1 MSEWVGRHSEFRE
14 MQAGRSWGWDWE
26 AHLPWDSR
34 LETQPYGHRWKADK
48 LQQTE
53 GGNTSL
59 KAGLADKAA
68 PIPERNIRLSDHRP
82 TGAVEEAVPCCCW
95 GLWGRGALSEHL
107 PHPLVQPDMLS
118 TLQFWTPKP
127 STARNRAGT
136 PHIPGSNK
144 CILCC
149 LNITSEPPPQAC
161 GAGVRPEGD
170 GAKWK

>member
-1 MSEWVGRHSEFRE
+1 MSEWADTQSSEKCRQEGLGDKTGRPICPEIADWKPRLMGTGGKQTNSSRVKVEIPACRL
-14 MQAGRSWGWDWE
+14 GWAD
-26 AHLPWDSR
+26 
-34 LETQPYGHRWKADK
+34 ET
-48 LQQTE
+48 
-53 GGNTSL
+53 
-59 KAGLADKAA
+59 A
-68 PIPERNIRLSDHRP
+68 PIPEHDIGLSDHRP
-82 TGAVEEAVPCCCW
+82 TGAVEEAVLCCCW

-107 PHPLVQPDMLS
+107 PHPLVRPDMLS

-136 PHIPGSNK
+136 PHIPGWNK
-144 CILCC
+144 RILCC